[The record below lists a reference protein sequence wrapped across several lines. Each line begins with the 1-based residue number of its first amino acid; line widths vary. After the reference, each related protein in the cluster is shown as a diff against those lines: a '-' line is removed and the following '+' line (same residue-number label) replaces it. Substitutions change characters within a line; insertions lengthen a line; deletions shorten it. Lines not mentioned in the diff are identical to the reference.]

1 MALSNWDL
9 LVLDHDGRPCDG
21 SFTSPEGVE
30 VEFYKNW
37 LYVRDPKGWTHGAFV
52 EPTVMQV
59 TEGILRY
66 KDVAIVAFRGP
77 QDGVYAVV
85 WRTDYPKQEQGARPL
100 PAVITGMV
108 GCGVYGYDGDRW
120 VGVQPKSLRFLEHE
134 LNVKHAHS
142 SRVPEWQR
150 GEYVRNVPDVF
161 RSLPFDSAERTNQG
175 DAYLAS
181 ALGFAAP
188 SSRPGQSDEPV
199 LMQMLAMPEKT

>member
-1 MALSNWDL
+1 MALSDWDL
-9 LVLDHDGRPCDG
+9 LVLDHDGKPCDG

-37 LYVRDPKGWTHGAFV
+37 LYVRDEKSGGSDSFTR
-52 EPTVMQV
+52 PTVMQIDDG
-59 TEGILRY
+59 TIRY
-66 KDVAIVAFRGP
+66 KDVEIVAVRGP
-77 QDGVYAVV
+77 QAGIYAVV
-85 WRTDYPKQEQGARPL
+85 WVTHYGRQERGKPV
-100 PAVITGMV
+100 PVTGMA
-108 GCGVYGYDGDRW
+108 GCAVNGYLRRVW
-120 VGVQPKSLRFLEHE
+120 VGVTPESVEFLRHE
-134 LNVKHAHS
+134 LNVKYAHS

-150 GEYVRNVPDVF
+150 GEYVRDVPDVF

>member
-37 LYVRDPKGWTHGAFV
+37 LYVRDEKSGGSGSFTR
-52 EPTVMQV
+52 PTVMQIDDG
-59 TEGILRY
+59 TIRY
-66 KDVAIVAFRGP
+66 KDVEIVAVRGP
-77 QDGVYAVV
+77 QAGIYAVV
-85 WRTDYPKQEQGARPL
+85 WVAHHDRQERGKSVP
-100 PAVITGMV
+100 VTGMA
-108 GCGVYGYDGDRW
+108 GCAVNGYRRRVW
-120 VGVQPKSLRFLEHE
+120 VGVTPESVEFLRHE
-134 LNVKHAHS
+134 LNLK
-142 SRVPEWQR
+142 
-150 GEYVRNVPDVF
+150 GEDGDYVRNVPDVF

-188 SSRPGQSDEPV
+188 SSQPGQSDEPV
-199 LMQMLAMPEKT
+199 FMQMLGKPEKT